1 MLLVLLAAA
10 VVGIVASLAF
20 GSPFADKPVTKKQ
33 IEARGTKRTRG
44 KVQRTLCNEEV
55 RPSETPQPKN
65 VKTWTCDT
73 YIGPNKAEAQ
83 NGPSYAVT
91 VKDGD
96 IASMR
101 RVPVHEAGPAVLA
114 AAAPASSARPRTTK
128 TANSSSP
135 GSTAAG

>member
-10 VVGIVASLAF
+10 AVGIMAALAF

-33 IEARGTKRTRG
+33 IEARVTKRTRG
-44 KVQRTLCNEEV
+44 NVQLTLCNEEV
-55 RPSETPQPKN
+55 LPSQTPPPKN
-65 VKTWTCDT
+65 VQTWTCDT

-96 IASMR
+96 IASIR
-101 RVPVHEAGPAVLA
+101 RVPVH
-114 AAAPASSARPRTTK
+114 
-128 TANSSSP
+128 
-135 GSTAAG
+135 